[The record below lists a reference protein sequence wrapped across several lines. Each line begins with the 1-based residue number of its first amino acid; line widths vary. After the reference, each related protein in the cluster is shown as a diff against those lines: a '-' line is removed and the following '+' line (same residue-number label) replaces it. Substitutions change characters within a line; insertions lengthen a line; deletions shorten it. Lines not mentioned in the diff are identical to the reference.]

1 VDQLG
6 PPPPKNLEKLLQ
18 ESILRIIWP
27 LPGLL
32 TILQKTL
39 KKLTKNRTLDWLST
53 GFTVNSTDI
62 FNIGMKYSTEMNPTP
77 LAVFDEQHISS
88 FKEFLFLELLVEIF
102 FKALLKGMVR
112 GVGDGN
118 IILMDELGN
127 KMNADGEQDSSAVY
141 KLYPWDTVENIK

>member
-1 VDQLG
+1 
-6 PPPPKNLEKLLQ
+6 
-18 ESILRIIWP
+18 
-27 LPGLL
+27 
-32 TILQKTL
+32 L
-39 KKLTKNRTLDWLST
+39 KKLTNRTLDWLST
-53 GFTVNSTDI
+53 GFTVNSTVADI

-88 FKEFLFLELLVEIF
+88 FKEFLFLELLVDIF
-102 FKALLKGMVR
+102 QGLVRKGMVR

-141 KLYPWDTVENIK
+141 KLYPWDTVENIKMNNAFLVKAEKYLTLIRILHQSSFYDPYIWIQRL

>member
-1 VDQLG
+1 
-6 PPPPKNLEKLLQ
+6 
-18 ESILRIIWP
+18 
-27 LPGLL
+27 
-32 TILQKTL
+32 L
-39 KKLTKNRTLDWLST
+39 KKPKNRTLDWLST
-53 GFTVNSTDI
+53 GFTVNSVADI

-88 FKEFLFLELLVEIF
+88 FKEFLFLELLVEIG
-102 FKALLKGMVR
+102 LVRKGMVR

-141 KLYPWDTVENIK
+141 KLYRGIL